1 MKIGDIYKLGF
12 ARPAEQN
19 KAEFSKDIAIE
30 QINVLEGDVFF
41 YFTSDRNG
49 DTGAS
54 KTAQEWIGDPLAKN
68 MKVVHTGRT
77 HQVNEA
83 IWNTAG
89 GILAANLM
97 MKDIEKIFTDIN

>member
-1 MKIGDIYKLGF
+1 MRVQRSKTRWSFPKISQK
-12 ARPAEQN
+12 
-19 KAEFSKDIAIE
+19 E
-30 QINVLEGDVFF
+30 QINVLDGDVFF

-54 KTAQEWIGDPLAKN
+54 KTAQEWLSDPLAKN
-68 MKVVHTGRT
+68 MKVLQTGRT
-77 HQVNEA
+77 YQVNEA

-97 MKDIEKIFTDIN
+97 VKDLEKIFADIN